1 MIRLVPD
8 VGAPATVVGV
18 DLLTQEYAP
27 EWNEWA
33 SYIMA
38 GGAYVVA
45 ALGLVKGTGGE
56 FVKNMGIAS
65 LPLAARNIRAHVKE
79 GTPIPR
85 KVGAGASRLALRT
98 SSPASRVGQSVNR
111 AYQPE
116 FEQAGAHAF

>member
-1 MIRLVPD
+1 MIRIVPD
-8 VGAPATVVGV
+8 VGAPAMVVGV

-45 ALGLVKGTGGE
+45 ALGLVKGAGGE

-65 LPLAARNIRAHVKE
+65 LPLAARNILDRVRQPATARRASA
-79 GTPIPR
+79 P
-85 KVGAGASRLALRT
+85 AARLALRT
-98 SSPASRVGQSVNR
+98 ASPASRVGQPVNR

>member
-8 VGAPATVVGV
+8 VGAPAMVIGV

-27 EWNEWA
+27 NYNELA

-38 GGAYVVA
+38 GGAYIA
-45 ALGLVKGTGGE
+45 TGLGLVKGGGGD
-56 FVKNMGIAS
+56 FVKNIGIAS
-65 LPLAARNIRAHVKE
+65 APLAARNIMDRIRQPVARRA
-79 GTPIPR
+79 
-85 KVGAGASRLALRT
+85 GAGAQRLALRHT
-98 SSPASRVGQSVNR
+98 PVSQPVNR

>member
-8 VGAPATVVGV
+8 VGAPAMVVGV

-27 EWNEWA
+27 DWNEWA

-38 GGAYVVA
+38 GGAYIA
-45 ALGLVKGTGGE
+45 TALGLVKGTGGE

-65 LPLAARNIRAHVKE
+65 LPLAARNILDRVRQPA
-79 GTPIPR
+79 TSR
-85 KVGAGASRLALRT
+85 RTGAPAARLALRT
-98 SSPASRVGQSVNR
+98 SSPASRVGQPVNR

>member
-1 MIRLVPD
+1 MIKIVPD
-8 VGAPATVVGV
+8 VGAPAMVTGI

-38 GGAYVVA
+38 GGAYIVA
-45 ALGLVKGTGGE
+45 ALGLVKGAGGE

-65 LPLAARNIRAHVKE
+65 LPLAARNILERVRQPATARRAS
-79 GTPIPR
+79 
-85 KVGAGASRLALRT
+85 ASARLALRT
-98 SSPASRVGQSVNR
+98 SSPASRVTQPVNR

>member
-8 VGAPATVVGV
+8 VGAPAMVVGV

-27 EWNEWA
+27 DWNEWA

-38 GGAYVVA
+38 GGAYIA
-45 ALGLVKGTGGE
+45 TALGLVKGTGGE

-65 LPLAARNIRAHVKE
+65 LPLAARNILDRVRQPA
-79 GTPIPR
+79 TAR
-85 KVGAGASRLALRT
+85 RTGAPAARLTLRT
-98 SSPASRVGQSVNR
+98 TSPASRVGQTVNR